1 MIGVRIYRLKWQHRN
16 RVWVFTD
23 GALADEPLYY
33 GFDRVMEKLLIKEGA
48 IKNRKAFS
56 SGCNLILSEREMPN
70 THKMTL
76 EFKENT
82 GARYTNDEIG
92 SGWLECEHLIG
103 CPTVLY
109 VGVDVL

>member
-1 MIGVRIYRLKWQHRN
+1 
-16 RVWVFTD
+16 VWVFTD

-48 IKNRKAFS
+48 MKNRKALS
-56 SGCNLILSEREMPN
+56 AGCNLILSEREMPN
-70 THKMTL
+70 TYKMIL

-109 VGVDVL
+109 VGVDVV